1 MLRLI
6 GSHYHFRRA
15 IPQDL
20 KALLGRSEIS
30 LSLRTDKKLIARER
44 AADLYARTGDFFHKA
59 RTLDEQASPTLLQ
72 ELLTLQTQMI
82 RDQETTL
89 SLAEECHALEQ
100 KAEKAR
106 HAMEMLA
113 RVQKESAFLQQSKD
127 HLSVIQTRLEA
138 LSQRLRTGSAVS
150 AKEKEMLREEANRLA
165 AMIVDI
171 RSNQTLAQQA
181 GNLPASSPAPLED
194 VGAEEKPV
202 PVKPSSPRLSVM
214 AEKFIYSDTTKSP
227 DTLKAT
233 RKTIDLFI
241 EAFGDKPIRQIT
253 GTVAGEFFD
262 LLSSLPATHGK
273 GKTVLP
279 LRMVI
284 AQAKEQGQETVS
296 GKTVKNH
303 FSRMS
308 SLWNHLVQR
317 DLVDKNPWAG
327 WDFNVTKKV
336 VRRGWTDNELALLA
350 HSNWSGTAVSSHTWT
365 GIITIGMF
373 TGMRLGEICNLR
385 RQDIEV
391 IDNVPC
397 FHVRPH
403 PEDGWSPKTA
413 AGTRIIPIHSSLL
426 RMEGLNLLEDS
437 DEKYLFPDLT
447 VSASGER
454 GDNFAR
460 SFSKHKKRLGLPD
473 AVTFHSF
480 RHTVSTKLRN
490 QEAHIRELWIDTV
503 LGHEASHKSQGTMNY
518 TSGIEVVN
526 LQQVIEALTYPPE
539 CIQSLS

>member
-1 MLRLI
+1 M
-6 GSHYHFRRA
+6 
-15 IPQDL
+15 
-20 KALLGRSEIS
+20 
-30 LSLRTDKKLIARER
+30 
-44 AADLYARTGDFFHKA
+44 
-59 RTLDEQASPTLLQ
+59 DEQASPTLLQ
-72 ELLTLQTQMI
+72 ELLALQTQMI

-106 HAMEMLA
+106 HAMEMLEQ
-113 RVQKESAFLQQSKD
+113 VQKESAFLQQSKD
-127 HLSVIQTRLEA
+127 HLAAIQTRLES
-138 LSQRLRTGSAVS
+138 LSQRLKTGSAVS
-150 AKEKEMLREEANRLA
+150 AKEKEMLRGEANRLA

-181 GNLPASSPAPLED
+181 GNLPASSLAPLEE

-284 AQAKEQGQETVS
+284 AQAQEQGQETVS

-308 SLWNHLVQR
+308 SLWSHLVQR

-327 WDFNVTKKV
+327 WDFNITKKI
-336 VRRGWTDNELALLA
+336 VRRGWTDGELALLA
-350 HSNWSGTAVSSHTWT
+350 NTHWSGTAVSHRTWA

-391 IDNVPC
+391 IDGVPC

-403 PEDGWSPKTA
+403 HEDNWSPKTT

-426 RMEGLNLLEDS
+426 GMERLNLLGNDG
-437 DEKYLFPDLT
+437 EKFLFPDLT

-460 SFSKHKKRLGLPD
+460 SFSKHKKRIGIPED
-473 AVTFHSF
+473 VTFHSF

-518 TSGIEVVN
+518 TSGIEVAN
-526 LQQVIEALTYPPE
+526 LKQVIEALTYPPE
-539 CIQSLS
+539 CIMPF

>member
-72 ELLTLQTQMI
+72 ELLALQTQMI

-100 KAEKAR
+100 KAEKAQ
-106 HAMEMLA
+106 HAMQMLA
-113 RVQKESAFLQQSKD
+113 QVQKESTFLQQSKD
-127 HLSVIQTRLEA
+127 HLAAIQTRLEA
-138 LSQRLRTGSAVS
+138 LSQRLKTGAAVS
-150 AKEKEMLREEANRLA
+150 AKEKEMLRGEANRLA

-181 GNLPASSPAPLED
+181 GNLPASSLAPLEG

-214 AEKFIYSDTTKSP
+214 AEKFIYSDTSKSA

-308 SLWNHLVQR
+308 SLWSHLVQR

-327 WDFNVTKKV
+327 WDFNVTKKI
-336 VRRGWTDNELALLA
+336 VRRGWTDRELALLA
-350 HSNWSGTAVSSHTWT
+350 STQYSSAAVSHRTWA

-391 IDNVPC
+391 IKGIPC
-397 FHVRPH
+397 IHVRPH
-403 PEDGWSPKTA
+403 TEDNWSPKTT
-413 AGTRIIPIHSSLL
+413 AGTRIIPIHSHLL
-426 RMEGLNLLEDS
+426 DIEGFDLLQNTGEL
-437 DEKYLFPDLT
+437 YLFPDLT
-447 VSASGER
+447 VSSTGER

-460 SFSKHKKRLGLPD
+460 AFSKHKKRIGIPED
-473 AVTFHSF
+473 VTFHSF

-518 TSGIEVVN
+518 TSAIEVAN
-526 LQQVIEALTYPPE
+526 LQQVIEALHYPEE
-539 CIQSLS
+539 CIMPF

>member
-44 AADLYARTGDFFHKA
+44 AADLYARTGDLFHRA

-106 HAMEMLA
+106 HAMEMLEQ
-113 RVQKESAFLQQSKD
+113 VQKESTFLQQSKD
-127 HLSVIQTRLEA
+127 HLAAIQMRLET
-138 LSQRLRTGSAVS
+138 LSQHLRTGAAVS
-150 AKEKEMLREEANRLA
+150 AKEKEMLRGEANRLA

-181 GNLPASSPAPLED
+181 GNLAASSFAPLEN
-194 VGAEEKPV
+194 VGAEEKPA
-202 PVKPSSPRLSVM
+202 PVKSSSPRLSVM

-284 AQAKEQGQETVS
+284 AQAQEQGQETVS

-308 SLWNHLVQR
+308 SLWSHLVQR

-327 WDFNVTKKV
+327 WDFNVTKKI
-336 VRRGWTDNELALLA
+336 VRRGWTDGELTLLA
-350 HSNWSGTAVSSHTWT
+350 STHWSGAAVSHRTWA

-403 PEDGWSPKTA
+403 IEDGWSPKTA

-426 RMEGLNLLEDS
+426 KMEELNLLEANG
-437 DEKYLFPDLT
+437 EKYLFPDLT

-503 LGHEASHKSQGTMNY
+503 LGHEATHKSQGTMNY
-518 TSGIEVVN
+518 TSGIEVAN
-526 LQQVIEALTYPPE
+526 LKQVIEALTYPPE
-539 CIQSLS
+539 CIMPF

>member
-1 MLRLI
+1 M
-6 GSHYHFRRA
+6 
-15 IPQDL
+15 
-20 KALLGRSEIS
+20 
-30 LSLRTDKKLIARER
+30 
-44 AADLYARTGDFFHKA
+44 
-59 RTLDEQASPTLLQ
+59 DEQASPTLLQ

-106 HAMEMLA
+106 HAMEMLEQ
-113 RVQKESAFLQQSKD
+113 VQKESTFLQQSKD
-127 HLSVIQTRLEA
+127 HLAAIQMRLET
-138 LSQRLRTGSAVS
+138 LSQHLRTGAAVS
-150 AKEKEMLREEANRLA
+150 AKEKEMLRGEANRLA

-181 GNLPASSPAPLED
+181 GNLAASSFAPLEN
-194 VGAEEKPV
+194 VGAEEKPA
-202 PVKPSSPRLSVM
+202 PVKSSSPRLSVM

-284 AQAKEQGQETVS
+284 AQAQEQGQETVS

-308 SLWNHLVQR
+308 SLWSHLVQR

-327 WDFNVTKKV
+327 WDFNVTKKI
-336 VRRGWTDNELALLA
+336 VRRGWTDGELTLLA
-350 HSNWSGTAVSSHTWT
+350 STHWSGAAVSHRTWA

-403 PEDGWSPKTA
+403 IEDGWSPKTA

-426 RMEGLNLLEDS
+426 KMEELNLLEANG
-437 DEKYLFPDLT
+437 EKYLFPDLT

-503 LGHEASHKSQGTMNY
+503 LGHEATHKSQGTMNY
-518 TSGIEVVN
+518 TSGIEVAN
-526 LQQVIEALTYPPE
+526 LKQVIEALTYPPE
-539 CIQSLS
+539 CIMPF

>member
-72 ELLTLQTQMI
+72 ELLALQTQMI
-82 RDQETTL
+82 TDQETTL

-100 KAEKAR
+100 KAEKAQ

-113 RVQKESAFLQQSKD
+113 QVQKESTFLQQSKD
-127 HLSVIQTRLEA
+127 HLAAIQTRLEA
-138 LSQRLRTGSAVS
+138 LSQRLKTGAAVS
-150 AKEKEMLREEANRLA
+150 AKEKEMLRGEANRLA

-171 RSNQTLAQQA
+171 RSNQTLAQQG
-181 GNLPASSPAPLED
+181 GNLPAASPVPLEE

-214 AEKFIYSDTTKSP
+214 AEKFIYSDTTKSA

-284 AQAKEQGQETVS
+284 AQAQEQGQETVS
-296 GKTVKNH
+296 EKTVKNH

-308 SLWNHLVQR
+308 SLWSHLVQR

-327 WDFNVTKKV
+327 WDFNVTKKI
-336 VRRGWTDNELALLA
+336 VRRGWTDRELALLA
-350 HSNWSGTAVSSHTWT
+350 STHYSGAAVSHRTWA

-391 IDNVPC
+391 TDGVPC

-413 AGTRIIPIHSSLL
+413 AGTRVIPIHSSLL
-426 RMEGLNLLEDS
+426 GMEGLNLLQDNG
-437 DEKYLFPDLT
+437 EKYLFADLT
-447 VSASGER
+447 LSNAGER

-460 SFSKHKKRLGLPD
+460 AFSKHKKRIGIPED
-473 AVTFHSF
+473 VTFHSF

-518 TSGIEVVN
+518 TSGIEVAN
-526 LQQVIEALTYPPE
+526 LKQVIEALSYPPE
-539 CIQSLS
+539 CIRPF

>member
-72 ELLTLQTQMI
+72 ELLALQTQMI

-100 KAEKAR
+100 KAEKAH

-113 RVQKESAFLQQSKD
+113 QVQKESTFLQQSKD
-127 HLSVIQTRLEA
+127 HLAAIQTRLEA
-138 LSQRLRTGSAVS
+138 LSQRLKTGAAVS
-150 AKEKEMLREEANRLA
+150 AKEKEMLRGEANRLA

-171 RSNQTLAQQA
+171 RSNQTLAQQG
-181 GNLPASSPAPLED
+181 GNLPASSLVPLENA
-194 VGAEEKPV
+194 GAEEKPA

-214 AEKFIYSDTTKSP
+214 AEKFIYSDTTKSS

-308 SLWNHLVQR
+308 SLWSHLVQR

-327 WDFNVTKKV
+327 WDFNVTKKI
-336 VRRGWTDNELALLA
+336 VRRGWTDRELALLA
-350 HSNWSGTAVSSHTWT
+350 STHYSGAAVSHRTWA

-391 IDNVPC
+391 TDGVSC

-403 PEDGWSPKTA
+403 PEDGWSPKTT

-426 RMEGLNLLEDS
+426 GMEGLNLLQDNG
-437 DEKYLFPDLT
+437 EKYLFADLT
-447 VSASGER
+447 LSNAGER

-460 SFSKHKKRLGLPD
+460 AFSKHKKRIGIPED
-473 AVTFHSF
+473 VTFHSF

-518 TSGIEVVN
+518 TSGIEVAN
-526 LQQVIEALTYPPE
+526 LKQVIEALTYPPE
-539 CIQSLS
+539 CIMPF

>member
-150 AKEKEMLREEANRLA
+150 AKEKEMLRGEANRLA

-397 FHVRPH
+397 FHVRAH

>member
-106 HAMEMLA
+106 HAMGMLA
-113 RVQKESAFLQQSKD
+113 QVQKESAFLQQSRD
-127 HLSVIQTRLEA
+127 HLAAIQTRLES
-138 LSQRLRTGSAVS
+138 LSQRLKTGSAVS
-150 AKEKEMLREEANRLA
+150 AKEKEMLRGEANRLA

-171 RSNQTLAQQA
+171 RCNQTVVQQA
-181 GNLPASSPAPLED
+181 GNLPASSLTPLEEVD
-194 VGAEEKPV
+194 AEEKPV

-284 AQAKEQGQETVS
+284 AQAQEQGQETVS

-303 FSRMS
+303 FSRLS
-308 SLWNHLVQR
+308 SLWSHLVQR

-327 WDFNVTKKV
+327 WDFNVTKKI
-336 VRRGWTDNELALLA
+336 VRRGWTDGELALLA
-350 HSNWSGTAVSSHTWT
+350 NTHWSGTAVSHRTWA
-365 GIITIGMF
+365 GIITIAKRVNQRTRCVALVCKLFRG
-373 TGMRLGEICNLR
+373 RALL
-385 RQDIEV
+385 
-391 IDNVPC
+391 
-397 FHVRPH
+397 
-403 PEDGWSPKTA
+403 SPVN
-413 AGTRIIPIHSSLL
+413 PFFMSDF
-426 RMEGLNLLEDS
+426 LE
-437 DEKYLFPDLT
+437 ETWHQRK
-447 VSASGER
+447 
-454 GDNFAR
+454 
-460 SFSKHKKRLGLPD
+460 
-473 AVTFHSF
+473 
-480 RHTVSTKLRN
+480 
-490 QEAHIRELWIDTV
+490 ELACQT
-503 LGHEASHKSQGTMNY
+503 
-518 TSGIEVVN
+518 
-526 LQQVIEALTYPPE
+526 
-539 CIQSLS
+539 

>member
-100 KAEKAR
+100 KAEKAH

-113 RVQKESAFLQQSKD
+113 QVQKESAFLQQSKD
-127 HLSVIQTRLEA
+127 HLAAIQTRLEA
-138 LSQRLRTGSAVS
+138 LSQRLKTGSAVS
-150 AKEKEMLREEANRLA
+150 AKEKEMLRGEANRLA

-181 GNLPASSPAPLED
+181 GNLPAASPVPLEEM
-194 VGAEEKPV
+194 GAEEKPV

-284 AQAKEQGQETVS
+284 AQAQEQGQETVS

-308 SLWNHLVQR
+308 SLWSHLVQR

-327 WDFNVTKKV
+327 WDFNVTKKI
-336 VRRGWTDNELALLA
+336 VRRGWTDRELALLA
-350 HSNWSGTAVSSHTWT
+350 STHYSGAAASHRTWA

-391 IDNVPC
+391 IDGVPC

-426 RMEGLNLLEDS
+426 GLEGLNLLQDNG
-437 DEKYLFPDLT
+437 EKYLFADLT
-447 VSASGER
+447 LSNAGER

-460 SFSKHKKRLGLPD
+460 AFSKHKKRIGIPED
-473 AVTFHSF
+473 VTFHSF

-518 TSGIEVVN
+518 TSGIDVAN

-539 CIQSLS
+539 CIMPF

>member
-106 HAMEMLA
+106 HAMEMLEQ
-113 RVQKESAFLQQSKD
+113 VQKESAFLQQSKD
-127 HLSVIQTRLEA
+127 HLAAIQTRLES
-138 LSQRLRTGSAVS
+138 LSERLKTGSAVS
-150 AKEKEMLREEANRLA
+150 AKEKEMLRGGANRLA

-181 GNLPASSPAPLED
+181 GKLPASSFAPLED

-202 PVKPSSPRLSVM
+202 AVKASSPRLSVM
-214 AEKFIYSDTTKSP
+214 AEKFIYSDTS
-227 DTLKAT
+227 
-233 RKTIDLFI
+233 KTIDLFI
-241 EAFGDKPIRQIT
+241 EAFGDKPVRQIT
-253 GTVAGEFFD
+253 GTMAGEFFD

-284 AQAKEQGQETVS
+284 AQAQEQGQETVS

-308 SLWNHLVQR
+308 SLWSHLVQR

-327 WDFNVTKKV
+327 WDFNVTKKI
-336 VRRGWTDNELALLA
+336 VRRGWTDGELALLA
-350 HSNWSGTAVSSHTWT
+350 NTHWSGTAVSHRTWA
-365 GIITIGMF
+365 GIIIIGMF

-385 RQDIEV
+385 RQDIEA
-391 IDNVPC
+391 IDGVPC

-403 PEDGWSPKTA
+403 IEDGWSPKTA

-426 RMEGLNLLEDS
+426 RMEALNLLQDN

-518 TSGIEVVN
+518 TSAIEVAN
-526 LQQVIEALTYPPE
+526 LKQVIEALHYPEE
-539 CIQSLS
+539 CIMPF

>member
-20 KALLGRSEIS
+20 KVLLGRSEIS

-106 HAMEMLA
+106 HAMEMLEQ
-113 RVQKESAFLQQSKD
+113 VQKESAFLQQSKD
-127 HLSVIQTRLEA
+127 HLAAIQTRLEA
-138 LSQRLRTGSAVS
+138 LSQRLKTGSAVS
-150 AKEKEMLREEANRLA
+150 AKEKEMLREETNRLA

-181 GNLPASSPAPLED
+181 GNLPASSFAPLED

-202 PVKPSSPRLSVM
+202 AVKASSPRLSVM
-214 AEKFIYSDTTKSP
+214 AEKFIYSDTSKSA

-317 DLVDKNPWAG
+317 EMADRNPWAG
-327 WDFNVTKKV
+327 WDFNITKKI
-336 VRRGWTDNELALLA
+336 VRRGWTDDELTLLA
-350 HSNWSGTAVSSHTWT
+350 HTPWNGTSVSRATWA
-365 GIITIGMF
+365 GIISVGMF
-373 TGMRLGEICNLR
+373 TGTRLGEICNLR

-391 IDNVPC
+391 IDGVPC

-403 PEDGWSPKTA
+403 PEDGWSPKTS

-426 RMEGLNLLEDS
+426 RMEGLNLLEDN

-490 QEAHIRELWIDTV
+490 QEAHIRELWIDTI
-503 LGHEASHKSQGTMNY
+503 LGHEASHKSQGTINY
-518 TSGIEVVN
+518 TSGIEVSN

-539 CIQSLS
+539 CIMPF

>member
-1 MLRLI
+1 
-6 GSHYHFRRA
+6 
-15 IPQDL
+15 
-20 KALLGRSEIS
+20 
-30 LSLRTDKKLIARER
+30 
-44 AADLYARTGDFFHKA
+44 
-59 RTLDEQASPTLLQ
+59 
-72 ELLTLQTQMI
+72 MI

-106 HAMEMLA
+106 HAMEMLEQ
-113 RVQKESAFLQQSKD
+113 VQKESTFLQQSKD
-127 HLSVIQTRLEA
+127 HLAAIQTRLEA
-138 LSQRLRTGSAVS
+138 LSQRLRTGAAVS
-150 AKEKEMLREEANRLA
+150 AKEKEMLRGEANRLA

-181 GNLPASSPAPLED
+181 GNIPASSLAPLED

-202 PVKPSSPRLSVM
+202 PVKPLSPRLSVM

-284 AQAKEQGQETVS
+284 AQAQEQGQETVS

-308 SLWNHLVQR
+308 SLWSHLVQR

-327 WDFNVTKKV
+327 WDFNVTKKI
-336 VRRGWTDNELALLA
+336 VRRGWTDGELTLLA
-350 HSNWSGTAVSSHTWT
+350 STHWSGAAVSHRTWA

-403 PEDGWSPKTA
+403 IEDGWSPKTA

-426 RMEGLNLLEDS
+426 GMEELNLLQDNG
-437 DEKYLFPDLT
+437 EKYLFPDLT

-503 LGHEASHKSQGTMNY
+503 LGHEATHKSQGTMNY
-518 TSGIEVVN
+518 TSGIEVAN
-526 LQQVIEALTYPPE
+526 LKQVIEALTYPPE
-539 CIQSLS
+539 CIMAF

>member
-1 MLRLI
+1 M
-6 GSHYHFRRA
+6 
-15 IPQDL
+15 PQDL

-59 RTLDEQASPTLLQ
+59 RALDEQTSPTLLQ
-72 ELLTLQTQMI
+72 ELLALQTQMI

-106 HAMEMLA
+106 HAMEMLEQ
-113 RVQKESAFLQQSKD
+113 VQKESAFLHQSKD
-127 HLSVIQTRLEA
+127 HLATIQIRLEL
-138 LSQRLRTGSAVS
+138 LSQQLKTGVAVS
-150 AKEKEMLREEANRLA
+150 AKEKEMLRGEANRLA

-171 RSNQTLAQQA
+171 RSNQTLAQQD
-181 GNLPASSPAPLED
+181 GNIPASSLAPLED

-202 PVKPSSPRLSVM
+202 PVKPSSARLSVM

-284 AQAKEQGQETVS
+284 AQALEQGQETVS

-327 WDFNVTKKV
+327 WDFNVTKKIT
-336 VRRGWTDNELALLA
+336 RRGWTDNELSLLA
-350 HSNWSGTAVSSHTWT
+350 HSNWSGTAVSPHTWA
-365 GIITIGMF
+365 GIIAIGMF

-385 RQDIEV
+385 RQDIEI

-403 PEDGWSPKTA
+403 IEDGWSPKTA

-426 RMEGLNLLEDS
+426 RMEALNLLQDNG
-437 DEKYLFPDLT
+437 EKYLFPDLT

-460 SFSKHKKRLGLPD
+460 SFSKHKKRLGLPE

-518 TSGIEVVN
+518 TSSIEVAN
-526 LQQVIEALTYPPE
+526 LQQVIEALHYPEE
-539 CIQSLS
+539 CIMPF

>member
-106 HAMEMLA
+106 YAMEMLA
-113 RVQKESAFLQQSKD
+113 QVQKESTFLQQSKD
-127 HLSVIQTRLEA
+127 HLAAIQTRLES
-138 LSQRLRTGSAVS
+138 LSQRLKTDSAVS
-150 AKEKEMLREEANRLA
+150 AKEKEMLRGEANRLA

-202 PVKPSSPRLSVM
+202 AVKASSPRLSVM
-214 AEKFIYSDTTKSP
+214 AEKFIYSDTSKSA

-241 EAFGDKPIRQIT
+241 EAFGDKPVRQIT
-253 GTVAGEFFD
+253 GTMAGEFFD

-284 AQAKEQGQETVS
+284 AQAQEQGQETVS

-303 FSRMS
+303 FSRLS
-308 SLWNHLVQR
+308 SLWSHLVQR

-385 RQDIEV
+385 RQDVEV
-391 IDNVPC
+391 IDTIPC

-403 PEDGWSPKTA
+403 PEDNWSPKTA

-437 DEKYLFPDLT
+437 YEKYLFPDLT

-518 TSGIEVVN
+518 TSGIEVAN
-526 LQQVIEALTYPPE
+526 LKQVIEALSYPPE
-539 CIQSLS
+539 CIMPF

>member
-72 ELLTLQTQMI
+72 ELLTLQTLMI

-113 RVQKESAFLQQSKD
+113 QVQKESAFLQQSKN
-127 HLSVIQTRLEA
+127 HLAAIQTRLEA
-138 LSQRLRTGSAVS
+138 LSQQLKTGVAVS
-150 AKEKEMLREEANRLA
+150 AKEKEMLRGEANRLA

-181 GNLPASSPAPLED
+181 GTLPASSSAPLEE
-194 VGAEEKPV
+194 VGTEEKPV

-262 LLSSLPATHGK
+262 LLSSLPATHSK

-279 LRMVI
+279 LRIVI
-284 AQAKEQGQETVS
+284 AQAQEQGQETVS

-308 SLWNHLVQR
+308 SLWSHLVQR

-327 WDFNVTKKV
+327 WDFNVTKKI
-336 VRRGWTDNELALLA
+336 VRRGWTDGELALLA
-350 HSNWSGTAVSSHTWT
+350 NTHWSGTAVSHRTWA

-391 IDNVPC
+391 IDTTPC

-403 PEDGWSPKTA
+403 QEDNWSPKTA

-426 RMEGLNLLEDS
+426 RMEGLNLLED
-437 DEKYLFPDLT
+437 DEEKYLFPDLT

-460 SFSKHKKRLGLPD
+460 SFPKHKKRLGLPD

-518 TSGIEVVN
+518 TSGIEVAN
-526 LQQVIEALTYPPE
+526 LKQVIEALTYPPE
-539 CIQSLS
+539 CIMPF